1 MSIPSFPRMK
11 PQFTSLRIRSYP
23 LSVYE
28 KLYQR
33 EDVSFMY
40 ESLESKGERGRY
52 SFIGAK
58 PFMIFKSK
66 GEHIEIDVMG
76 RIHREKGNPVHRL
89 SQILLEYTEYPD
101 LSPFCGGAVGYVAYD
116 AVRFFED
123 IPDEN
128 NDEMDTPDCYFI
140 FPSEIIIFDYKE
152 EVVHIILYADNNH
165 KKRLEELR
173 SIVETCTEDTV
184 FQPGNARTSLPF
196 ESNFTEESFCEI
208 VKKAKAYIYSGDI
221 FQAVLSQRLK
231 CHVEKEPIHI
241 YKALRTTNPSP
252 YMVYLRLDDLSIL
265 GSSPEVLVKLID
277 GLVTTRPLAGTRP
290 RGRTE
295 EEDRQFEEELLND
308 EKERAEHIMLVDL
321 ARNDIGRVC
330 QYGSVKVTKL
340 LEIEKY
346 SKVMHI
352 VSNVEGHLL
361 ENKDAFDV
369 LRAAFPAGTVS
380 GAPKIRAMEVIDE
393 LEPTRRGIYAGAIG
407 YFSFSGNMDTCITIR
422 TIVLNNK
429 TGYVQAGAGIVADSV
444 PEKEYLETLNKASA
458 LKKAIEIAK

>member
-1 MSIPSFPRMK
+1 MSISSFPGMK
-11 PQFTSLRIRSYP
+11 PQFISLRIRSYP
-23 LSVYE
+23 LTVYE

-58 PFMIFKSK
+58 PFILYKSK
-66 GEHIEIDVMG
+66 GERIEMEVMG
-76 RIHREKGNPVHRL
+76 RRYREKGNPVERL
-89 SQILLEYTEYPD
+89 RQILQEYKVAHPD
-101 LSPFCGGAVGYVAYD
+101 LPVFCGGAVGYFAYD

-128 NDEMDTPDCYFI
+128 HDEMNTPDCYFI

-152 EVVHIILYADNNH
+152 EVVHIILYADNVH

-173 SIVETCTEDTV
+173 SIVETCTEDIEFESCKTH
-184 FQPGNARTSLPF
+184 TSLTF

-221 FQAVLSQRLK
+221 CQAVLSQRLK

-241 YKALRTTNPSP
+241 YKALRATNPSP
-252 YMVYLRLDDLSIL
+252 YMVYLRLGDLSIL
-265 GSSPEVLVKLID
+265 GSSPEVLAKLID
-277 GLVTTRPLAGTRP
+277 GVVTTRPLAGTRP
-290 RGRTE
+290 RGRTT
-295 EEDRQFEEELLND
+295 EEDRQFEEDLLKD

-330 QYGSVKVTKL
+330 QYGSVKVTEL
-340 LEIEKY
+340 LQIEKY

-352 VSNVEGHLL
+352 VSNVEGQLM

-380 GAPKIRAMEVIDE
+380 GAPKIRAMEIIDE
-393 LEPTRRGIYAGAIG
+393 LEPARRGIYAGAIG

-422 TIVLNNK
+422 TIVLNK
-429 TGYVQAGAGIVADSV
+429 QTG
-444 PEKEYLETLNKASA
+444 
-458 LKKAIEIAK
+458 